1 MSAQYPNE
9 TTAAQYPA
17 SSVSAHPGVGEGVG
31 GVGVGVGGVGVGTG
45 LGGPGGAAPLTVG
58 YEGSEAIPHLLLP
71 RSIRTY
77 PETPQLDPHEFFT
90 FQ

>member
-31 GVGVGVGGVGVGTG
+31 GVGVGVGGVGVGAGGVGVGGVGVGGVGVGDGAPPTVGTTG
-45 LGGPGGAAPLTVG
+45 L
-58 YEGSEAIPHLLLP
+58 S
-71 RSIRTY
+71 
-77 PETPQLDPHEFFT
+77 
-90 FQ
+90 